1 MKYEELREL
10 NPLILLK
17 REPEDPSPY
26 SEHQL
31 KELTQ
36 KIQRQLFKNDLPDI
50 VKMPNSQKVIINK
63 HILETFVKTIMEE
76 LEA

>member
-36 KIQRQLFKNDLPDI
+36 KIQR
-50 VKMPNSQKVIINK
+50 
-63 HILETFVKTIMEE
+63 
-76 LEA
+76 